1 MSIPGQALSKPVVNK
16 LINGIA
22 KGQTIADTADQIGVS
37 SRTVSRYKRNPKVR
51 EKIERI
57 QREMA
62 DKTLD
67 EIIEADKAIIKTAK
81 GFVQDAK
88 PIHYQDASVL
98 MASYHKLSKGIKQSL
113 GILPSPTPSIFLQ
126 TIYNDNR
133 SQVLADNVLQLISQG
148 TSQQSTVDNL
158 DAFDMLTDDTTIDAD
173 LVDNS

>member
-67 EIIEADKAIIKTAK
+67 EIIEADKAIIKTA
-81 GFVQDAK
+81 
-88 PIHYQDASVL
+88 
-98 MASYHKLSKGIKQSL
+98 
-113 GILPSPTPSIFLQ
+113 
-126 TIYNDNR
+126 
-133 SQVLADNVLQLISQG
+133 
-148 TSQQSTVDNL
+148 
-158 DAFDMLTDDTTIDAD
+158 
-173 LVDNS
+173 